1 MYDKSMRKKVE
12 EILRLADEV
21 FHCTRTAD
29 VPDKRRS
36 AMQWAI
42 KEIDIQARK
51 VIKVIDEIELHNRQG
66 NDCRTDK

>member
-1 MYDKSMRKKVE
+1 MVVRQSAGKDKTDKAMRRKVE
-12 EILRLADEV
+12 EILRLTDEV
-21 FHCTRTAD
+21 YQETRKAD

-51 VIKVIDEIELHNRQG
+51 VIRVIDEMEL
-66 NDCRTDK
+66 